1 MVRVWRITVGMGV
14 VLLLLSLTIGVAGAD
29 DQEPLPGFQLP
40 TARGQIYLAERW
52 HAPGQIY
59 RVNGTTEVP
68 IFTRPV
74 QKDLTSFSFGKLPR
88 GVKYTPGAY
97 SLVFCN
103 GTQEKSVWR
112 AMTPTTE
119 LMLLTARDGIK
130 EVNLGPGEVLYFSH
144 ARGSAADGRIMKVAG
159 GLTTLYTNVT
169 LLNVDGFWAGNFAFD
184 PAGKLYVSSGNK
196 MGAKIYRY
204 PTDGTTPEVVFKEKG
219 AIMGFWFLDDQ
230 TFLYTNGTNQVLKG
244 HLGGTNADGV
254 AYESPNKRRF
264 VDVVVR

>member
-14 VLLLLSLTIGVAGAD
+14 VLLLLSLTMGVAGAD
-29 DQEPLPGFQLP
+29 DQEPLPGFQLL

-52 HAPGQIY
+52 HRPGQIY
-59 RVNGTTEVP
+59 RVSGRTEVP

-74 QKDLTSFSFGKLPR
+74 DQDLTSFSFGKLPR
-88 GVKYTPGAY
+88 GLRYTPGAY

-103 GTQEKSVWR
+103 SVEGVWR

-119 LMLLTARDGIK
+119 LLVLPVRDDYVR

-169 LLNVDGFWAGNFAFD
+169 LLNVDGFWAGHFAFD
-184 PAGKLYVSSGNK
+184 PSGKLYVSSGNTTR
-196 MGAKIYRY
+196 AKIYRY
-204 PTDGTTPEVVFKEKG
+204 PTDGTTPEVVFREKG
-219 AIMGFWFLDDQ
+219 PIMGFWFLDDQ
-230 TFLYTNGTNQVLKG
+230 TFLYTNGTHRVLKG

-254 AYESPNKRRF
+254 AYQSPNKRRF